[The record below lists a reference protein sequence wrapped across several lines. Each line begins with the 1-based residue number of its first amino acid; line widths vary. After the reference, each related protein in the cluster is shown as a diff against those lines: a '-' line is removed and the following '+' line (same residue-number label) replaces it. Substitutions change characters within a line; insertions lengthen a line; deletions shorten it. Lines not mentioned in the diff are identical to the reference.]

1 MPPDSVAQL
10 QVVIN
15 NDGAEYRPLSGAT
28 VNVAS
33 QAPIDSKY
41 FRVNGGED
49 AAPTRDLCRD
59 RSAFGRYLI
68 EFMSTLGYQKHCKSL
83 IISVGKPSAPSPA
96 PSSTSAFWLQTS
108 AVRAEGRH
116 FPEGAD
122 EGAERGAGAP
132 LRKSPQRFQV
142 DSEPTSAF
150 SSLRALMRSDFA
162 QTAG

>member
-1 MPPDSVAQL
+1 MYGGD
-10 QVVIN
+10 
-15 NDGAEYRPLSGAT
+15 DGAR
-28 VNVAS
+28 
-33 QAPIDSKY
+33 
-41 FRVNGGED
+41 
-49 AAPTRDLCRD
+49 TRDLCRD

-83 IISVGKPSAPSPA
+83 KKTVGEPSAPSPA
-96 PSSTSAFWLQTS
+96 PTSTSAFWLQTS

-142 DSEPTSAF
+142 DSELISAF
-150 SSLRALMRSDFA
+150 SNLPALMRSDFS
-162 QTAG
+162 QTPG